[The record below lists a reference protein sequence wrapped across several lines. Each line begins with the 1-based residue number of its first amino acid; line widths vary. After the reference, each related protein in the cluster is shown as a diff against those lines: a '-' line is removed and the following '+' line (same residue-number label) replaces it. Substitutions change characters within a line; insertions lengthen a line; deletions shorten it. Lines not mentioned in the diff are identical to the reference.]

1 MFDCKIVCT
10 WITPIVIDG
19 FRRSFDKRGISIK
32 KKGVVQSMKIKA
44 PLKIDYENEEIN
56 SIIEK
61 IQYSIEQH
69 PSLNKVSKK

>member
-1 MFDCKIVCT
+1 
-10 WITPIVIDG
+10 
-19 FRRSFDKRGISIK
+19 
-32 KKGVVQSMKIKA
+32 
-44 PLKIDYENEEIN
+44 LKIDYENEEIN